1 MLETF
6 LEILGGFF
14 SFVLATLLA
23 QAVKHIV
30 DKTFDKLVFWRTN
43 IKPLFWS
50 LIAGVVIAA
59 ISVFAPNYTPFVEVL
74 SGGEIDTTNMT
85 SLFLSASIL
94 GTVFK
99 SIFGK
104 PTEEVKA
111 EIALEKLDEDY

>member
-1 MLETF
+1 MLEAF

-23 QAVKHIV
+23 QAVRHIA
-30 DKTFDKLVFWRTN
+30 DKTFDKQVFWRTN
-43 IKPLFWS
+43 LKPLGWALVS
-50 LIAGVVIAA
+50 AIVIAG
-59 ISVFAPNYTPFVEVL
+59 ISVFAPKYTPFVEVL
-74 SGGEIDTTNMT
+74 AGGEIATDNMT
-85 SLFLSASIL
+85 ELFMSATIL
-94 GTVFK
+94 GTVLK